1 MSVPN
6 FGPIE
11 VQIWPPG
18 GVSQKRKSAVSEV
31 TMIARVTKLT
41 VCVSSEVTL
50 LTVWDLNLTSFSR
63 SQRSK
68 FKISLSGGTFP
79 CYLT

>member
-6 FGPIE
+6 FGSIE

-31 TMIARVTKLT
+31 TMIARVTKLLLY
-41 VCVSSEVTL
+41 VYLVTSHYL
-50 LTVWDLNLTSFSR
+50 
-63 SQRSK
+63 
-68 FKISLSGGTFP
+68 P
-79 CYLT
+79 CGILI